1 VFSDSHAALHC
12 SCASNDDSYNT
23 FNLHISA
30 LRQHSTTTTPQST
43 SLGLVFDYISAT
55 HYHTVE
61 KTSQHHVSNRSRT
74 QVTLCKPTAAVF
86 DGDIKQEII
95 SSQHLPPQTDRHCT
109 GDIKQ
114 QSSSQLP
121 PQTDRHCTGDIK
133 NRVHHPIT
141 APASTDRQ
149 ALHRDIKQQRSSHH
163 STCLHRQA
171 LHMRHQTTE
180 IISSQQL
187 PPQTDRHC
195 TGDIKNRV
203 HHPITAPASTDRQ
216 TLHR

>member
-1 VFSDSHAALHC
+1 MFSDSHAALHC
-12 SCASNDDSYNT
+12 SCASNDDSCNT

-109 GDIKQ
+109 GT
-114 QSSSQLP
+114 SN
-121 PQTDRHCTGDIK
+121 
-133 NRVHHPIT
+133 NRDHLIT
-141 APASTDRQ
+141 APASTDR
-149 ALHRDIKQQRSSHH
+149 HCTCDIKQQRSSHH
-163 STCLHRQA
+163 SSCLHRQTDTA
-171 LHMRHQTTE
+171 QATSKTE
-180 IISSQQL
+180 FIILSQHL
-187 PPQTDRHC
+187 PPQTDSL
-195 TGDIKNRV
+195 NRSNSSSNFQ
-203 HHPITAPASTDRQ
+203 HFSTIRQ
-216 TLHR
+216 TPI